1 MSGQPP
7 ASKKGENIMRSNKL
21 LLLVIAELIIAV
33 AFAVTS
39 ILVFLYQ
46 KDDLWMQTVLVLGG
60 IAGVWNGY
68 YLIKQRQSR
77 FTRRRGPAK
86 PSPKPKR

>member
-1 MSGQPP
+1 
-7 ASKKGENIMRSNKL
+7 MRSNKL
-21 LLLVIAELIIAV
+21 LLLVIVELIIAI

-68 YLIKQRQSR
+68 YLIKHRQSR

>member
-1 MSGQPP
+1 
-7 ASKKGENIMRSNKL
+7 MRSNKL
-21 LLLVIAELIIAV
+21 LLLVIAELVIAI

-39 ILVFLYQ
+39 VLVFLYQ

-68 YLIKQRQSR
+68 YLMQQRRSR
-77 FTRRRGPAK
+77 HTRRRGPAK

>member
-1 MSGQPP
+1 
-7 ASKKGENIMRSNKL
+7 MRSNKL
-21 LLLVIAELIIAV
+21 LLLVIAELIIAI

-77 FTRRRGPAK
+77 FIRRRGPAK

>member
-1 MSGQPP
+1 
-7 ASKKGENIMRSNKL
+7 MRSNKL
-21 LLLVIAELIIAV
+21 LLLVIVELIIAI

-68 YLIKQRQSR
+68 YLIKQRQNQV
-77 FTRRRGPAK
+77 TRRRGPAK
-86 PSPKPKR
+86 PSPKSKR

>member
-1 MSGQPP
+1 
-7 ASKKGENIMRSNKL
+7 MRSNKL
-21 LLLVIAELIIAV
+21 LLLVIAELVIAI

-39 ILVFLYQ
+39 VLVFLYQ

-68 YLIKQRQSR
+68 YLMQQRRSR
-77 FTRRRGPAK
+77 HTGRRGPAK